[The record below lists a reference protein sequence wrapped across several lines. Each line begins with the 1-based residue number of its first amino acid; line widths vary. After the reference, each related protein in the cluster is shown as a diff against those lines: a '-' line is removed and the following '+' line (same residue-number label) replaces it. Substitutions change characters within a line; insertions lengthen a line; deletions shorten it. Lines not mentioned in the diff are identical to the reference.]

1 MFNKKVTMTVKRLK
15 GNNDN
20 MIKQQKFEEN
30 KISNLKTNVLTVS
43 AY

>member
-1 MFNKKVTMTVKRLK
+1 MFNKKGTMTVKRLN

-30 KISNLKTNVLTVS
+30 KISNLKTSVLTVS